1 MKKRFVLKK
10 LLTFF
15 LLTFYFFNSYASL
28 DRERITIDSLLKVAD
43 FQEVHDSIRVKYY
56 NKAGKFYFNLNP
68 TKGLECVKK
77 AIDIASRINYKSG
90 LARAYDLN
98 GAYFDNLG
106 DYIKGL
112 EMTYKAMQIIETT
125 NDHKALANINNN
137 AGVIYFRQRMYDEA
151 LQFYFNSLNISRK
164 NNLKDVETIFL
175 LNIGEVYYKSG
186 NLDSAL
192 IFENQ
197 ALKLSLERNQLEN
210 AAYCYGIIG
219 LIDLEKNNLK
229 ESKYNLLKAIE
240 LFKNQKD
247 NFAIAE
253 YYYHL
258 SEYYLKINKIDSSI
272 ISVDECIK
280 NAKEISAKEWIK
292 NGLYLKSALLEKNKK
307 YKDALKIHQEANFIA
322 DSLLDEN
329 KQKRIAQL
337 TAIYQSEKKQ
347 EEINALLKTQNEKD
361 LEIAFQKKINF
372 YTQIA
377 ATIIFI
383 LLFIVLFFIN
393 KLIQANKIIK
403 EQNKESN
410 KLLLN
415 ILPEKVAVEIKSN
428 GKYTPRY
435 YENVSIIFADFVNFT
450 TKASTTPDFEI
461 VNELDSFFIKF
472 DEICEKNNLEKIK
485 TIGDCFMA
493 VGGLPEE
500 NTSHAY
506 NAVNAALQMLKF
518 SEKRNWQIRIGI
530 HTGPVVAGV
539 IGKHKFAYDI
549 WGHAVN
555 TAARLEQSAETN
567 KINISKTTY
576 EIVKND
582 FECELRGQI
591 NARNMGSIEMYY
603 IKTK

>member
-1 MKKRFVLKK
+1 MNKRFVLKK
-10 LLTFF
+10 LL
-15 LLTFYFFNSYASL
+15 LLFILTLYFFNSYACL
-28 DRERITIDSLLKVAD
+28 DREKITIDSLLKVAD
-43 FQEVHDSIRVKYY
+43 FQKVHDSIRVKYY

-151 LQFYFNSLNISRK
+151 LQFYFNSLNIARK

-197 ALKLSLERNQLEN
+197 ALELSLERNQLEN

-219 LIDLEKNNLK
+219 LIDLEKNNFI
-229 ESKYNLLKAIE
+229 ESKFNLQKAIE

-247 NFAIAE
+247 NFAISE

-361 LEIAFQKKINF
+361 LEIEFQKKINF

-383 LLFIVLFFIN
+383 LLFVVLFFIN
-393 KLIQANKIIK
+393 KLMQANRIIK

-415 ILPEKVAVEIKSN
+415 ILPEKVAIEIKSI

-485 TIGDCFMA
+485 TIGDCYMA
-493 VGGLPEE
+493 VGGLPVE

-567 KINISKTTY
+567 KINISKTTF

-603 IKTK
+603 IKT